1 MKINAE
7 TIDAF
12 FNALPEKEADLR
24 ELDALIIA
32 TLPEVERRLKIA
44 PSITLLGYWLK
55 TKSELEWPPIGIAPQ
70 KNHISLYVNAWKDG
84 ESLVEHYEERLG
96 KTSNGVGCIRFKKFS
111 NLIEDELRQLLMDA
125 VSPDWSYG

>member
-1 MKINAE
+1 MKIIAE
-7 TIDAF
+7 TVEAF

-24 ELDALIIA
+24 ELDALIMS

-70 KNHISLYVNAWKDG
+70 KNHISLYINAWKDG

>member
-70 KNHISLYVNAWKDG
+70 KNHISLYINAWKDG